1 MKFSIAPLIVVGS
14 VRAFLSPKPT
24 LFGLRSN
31 QVLSSTLLEENHLET
46 TSSNSAPEAS
56 ASVRA
61 PLKWLGPYPALS
73 LRFPDLATSSQRE
86 RNVSAVSLDFVLDTA
101 ANTNTINAQVSAELN
116 LEVVGQ
122 ALPGVGAGGVMQG
135 GNTYLLG
142 DCQLE
147 GLSNEA
153 ERFTFMTDLTASA
166 LPVASPASAGLL
178 SLAFLQCFQG
188 GVEFQ
193 WGRMEDGKVIEIPS
207 ITFHGTDQ
215 DIDRSLQRATIIRV
229 PITQLP
235 SVIVK
240 INGIEMPAL
249 LDTGSP
255 VTVLNAQAAKAAGV
269 ISVDVPSP
277 EKQQNPFTKLVNSFK
292 VSQASSRGEV
302 LQLVNSNGQIVNL
315 ARSVQQHNVGVVDSE
330 NNDINFGT
338 SNVYVGD
345 LPGLAALNGI
355 GVDSPPAVVL
365 GMDVLRKR
373 SKMLLRAQQNEV
385 YF

>member
-1 MKFSIAPLIVVGS
+1 MKFVISPLILVGS
-14 VRAFLSPKPT
+14 VQAFLPPKPT
-24 LFGLRSN
+24 PFGLRSN
-31 QVLSSTLLEENHLET
+31 RVLSSTLLEENNLAT
-46 TSSNSAPEAS
+46 TAYSSAEPS

-61 PLKWLGPYPALS
+61 PLKWLGPYPSLS

-86 RNVSAVSLDFVLDTA
+86 RNVTGISLDFVLDTA
-101 ANTNTINAQVSAELN
+101 ANTNTINSQVSTELG
-116 LEVVGQ
+116 LQVVGE

-135 GNTYLLG
+135 GSTYLLG
-142 DCQLE
+142 NCQLE

-193 WGRMEDGKVIEIPS
+193 WGRVEDGKITEIPS
-207 ITFHGTDQ
+207 VTFHGSDYG
-215 DIDRSLQRATIIRV
+215 IDESLQRATITRV

-235 SVIVK
+235 SVTVK
-240 INGIEMPAL
+240 VNGIEMPAL

-269 ISVDVPSP
+269 IAVDVPSLDD
-277 EKQQNPFTKLVNSFK
+277 QQNPFAKLVNSFK

-315 ARSVQQHNVGVVDSE
+315 VKSLEQLNVGVVDDE
-330 NNDINFGT
+330 DKEIDFG
-338 SNVYVGD
+338 SSHVYVGD

-373 SKMLLRAQQNEV
+373 SKMLLRTQQNEV